1 MKNIK
6 FFTYLIIL
14 LSTNLYAQNQNA
26 LQVEILP
33 VCIVD
38 KIGAGLQIA
47 LQRQLN
53 NKIYAELGCGIIYD
67 SNNQSGSN
75 SPKANGI
82 PIGIYST
89 EVSVKDAANSHSFT
103 LPDKSII
110 DDLNRLGFKQ
120 VTPYKSYRLDR
131 YGSVSIGLKIDKQKK
146 WVFNPSIGIILG
158 LANRTEFTG
167 GLTSNLGDN
176 PFIGSNAPLGW
187 IVFQAYTR
195 YWYVGTTSKITIE
208 RRIKEG
214 VYVGLPIG
222 INFIFDKNFRT
233 DDLIF
238 YTGLSLKVGF

>member
-6 FFTYLIIL
+6 FFTCLITL
-14 LSTNLYAQNQNA
+14 LSANLYAQKQNA
-26 LQVEILP
+26 LQIDILP

-38 KIGAGLQIA
+38 KIGTGLQIA

-53 NKIYAELGCGIIYD
+53 NKIYAELGYGIIYD
-67 SNNQSGSN
+67 SYDQSGYI

-82 PIGIYST
+82 PIGIYT
-89 EVSVKDAANSHSFT
+89 TDVSVKDAANSHNFT

-120 VTPYKSYRLDR
+120 VTPYKSYRLDK
-131 YGSVSIGLKIDKQKK
+131 YGSISVGLKLDKQKK
-146 WVFNPSIGIILG
+146 WVFNPCIGIILG
-158 LANRTEFTG
+158 LANKTEKTG